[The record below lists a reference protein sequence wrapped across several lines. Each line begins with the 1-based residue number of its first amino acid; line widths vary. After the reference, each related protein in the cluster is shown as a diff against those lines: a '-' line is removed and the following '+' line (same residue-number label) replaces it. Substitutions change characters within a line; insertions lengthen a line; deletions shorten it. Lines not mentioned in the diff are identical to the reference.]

1 MVVLVVTSCHE
12 HQARLPLGYTAKH
25 IFDNKNISSVA
36 RIRTHDLLIT
46 RQALCRETTTT
57 ATTVKSLGKK

>member
-1 MVVLVVTSCHE
+1 MVVLVVSTYHG
-12 HQARLPLGYTAKH
+12 HQARLALGYTAKH

-36 RIRTHDLLIT
+36 RIRTHDLLVA

-57 ATTVKSLGKK
+57 AQTVKSLGIK